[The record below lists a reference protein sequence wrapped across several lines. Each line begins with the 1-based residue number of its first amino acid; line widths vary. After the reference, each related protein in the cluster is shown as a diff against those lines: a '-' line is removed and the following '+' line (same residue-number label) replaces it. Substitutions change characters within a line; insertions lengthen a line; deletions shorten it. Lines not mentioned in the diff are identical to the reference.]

1 MHFPFIL
8 KILWITGRL
17 PYPTFSGDALY
28 TRGLLNAA
36 ANVAS
41 ELRVVGHLRPGHD
54 LAPRP
59 FTAHESWIPCSVSR
73 RFAIS
78 SLFSLYPKDV
88 YLLATQEMRAIIKQD
103 LKRDWDW
110 IVIDHA
116 NSSGCIDLITRN
128 RRGAN
133 ICYVAHNPEGLI
145 RPSIASTIKP
155 IAKRPVM
162 TYDAVKYAF
171 QERRILHLADV
182 VIAITNE
189 DSRYFSR
196 YANTVHTIRPC
207 YVGTKSNERYIGE
220 DTHRSILLLGSFEWV
235 AKQENL
241 INFLSSVGG
250 RLRKH
255 EIGIKVA
262 GNMPDAFKARV
273 TVKFPYVDI
282 RAPVADIYPVM
293 RDARIGIVPEVL
305 GGGFK
310 LKILDYAFARLPICG
325 LKDALSGLDEHELSN
340 MLVVES
346 FEEMGDVIVKH
357 IDDFYLLN
365 KMQMKSY
372 EVFEKSFDSSTTT
385 HRLQAALR
393 SRQPR
398 QEDMF
403 ELAGRGHC
411 GR

>member
-1 MHFPFIL
+1 
-8 KILWITGRL
+8 
-17 PYPTFSGDALY
+17 
-28 TRGLLNAA
+28 
-36 ANVAS
+36 
-41 ELRVVGHLRPGHD
+41 
-54 LAPRP
+54 
-59 FTAHESWIPCSVSR
+59 
-73 RFAIS
+73 
-78 SLFSLYPKDV
+78 
-88 YLLATQEMRAIIKQD
+88 MRSIIKEG
-103 LKRDWDW
+103 LKGDWDW

-116 NSSGCIDLITRN
+116 NSSGAIDLINRN

-133 ICYVAHNPEGLI
+133 ICYVAHNAEGLI
-145 RPSIASTIKP
+145 RPRIASTVKP
-155 IAKRPVM
+155 VAKRSVM

-171 QERRILHLADV
+171 QERRILHLADL

-189 DSRYFSR
+189 DNRYFSR
-196 YANTVHTIRPC
+196 YANNVHTIRPC
-207 YVGTKSNERYIGE
+207 YIGRKSNERYIKE

-235 AKQENL
+235 AKQENV
-241 INFLSSVGG
+241 INFLSSVGA

-325 LKDALSGLDEHELSN
+325 LKDALSGLDEYELGN
-340 MLVVES
+340 MLVAGS
-346 FEEMGDVIVKH
+346 FEEMGDMIVKH

-372 EVFEKSFDSSTTT
+372 EVFEETFGLSTTMN
-385 HRLQAALR
+385 RLQAARR
-393 SRQPR
+393 SRQPW
-398 QEDMF
+398 QEGVL
-403 ELAGRGHC
+403 ELASYE
-411 GR
+411 

>member
-1 MHFPFIL
+1 L

-17 PYPTFSGDALY
+17 PYPTFSGDAVY
-28 TRGLLNAA
+28 SRGLLNAA
-36 ANVAS
+36 ANLTS

-54 LAPRP
+54 LPPRP
-59 FTAHESWIPCSVSR
+59 FTPHECWIPCGAST

-88 YLLATQEMRAIIKQD
+88 YLLATQEMRSIIKEG
-103 LKRDWDW
+103 LKGDWDW

-116 NSSGCIDLITRN
+116 NSSASIDLISRD

-133 ICYVAHNPEGLI
+133 ICYVAHNAEGLI
-145 RPSIASTIKP
+145 RPRIASTVKP
-155 IAKRPVM
+155 VAKRSVM

-171 QERRILHLADV
+171 QERRILHLADL

-189 DSRYFSR
+189 DNRYFSR
-196 YANTVHTIRPC
+196 YANNVHTIRPC
-207 YVGTKSNERYIGE
+207 YIGRKSNERYIKE

-235 AKQENL
+235 AKQENV
-241 INFLSSVGG
+241 INFLSSVGA

-262 GNMPDAFKARV
+262 GNMPDAFKAQMI
-273 TVKFPYVDI
+273 VKFPYVDI
-282 RAPVADIYPVM
+282 RAQVADIYALM
-293 RDARIGIVPEVL
+293 RDARIGVVPEVL

-325 LKDALSGLDEHELSN
+325 LKDALSGLDAYELGN
-340 MLVVES
+340 MLVAES
-346 FEEMGDVIVKH
+346 FEEMGDMIVKH

-372 EVFEKSFDSSTTT
+372 EVFEETFGLSTTT
-385 HRLQAALR
+385 NCLQAALR
-393 SRQPR
+393 SRQTR
-398 QEDMF
+398 QEDRF
-403 ELAGRGHC
+403 ELANYE
-411 GR
+411 

>member
-1 MHFPFIL
+1 L

-36 ANVAS
+36 ANLTS
-41 ELRVVGHLRPGHD
+41 ELRVVGHLRPEHV
-54 LAPRP
+54 LPPRP
-59 FTAHESWIPCSVSR
+59 FTAHESWSPCGASR
-73 RFAIS
+73 RLAIS

-88 YLLATQEMRAIIKQD
+88 YFLATQEMRSIIKEG

-116 NSSGCIDLITRN
+116 NSSGSIDLISRN

-133 ICYVAHNPEGLI
+133 ICYVAHNAEGLI
-145 RPSIASTIKP
+145 RPSVASTIKP
-155 IAKRPVM
+155 VAKRFVM

-171 QERRILHLADV
+171 QERRILHLADA

-189 DSRYFSR
+189 DNRYFSR
-196 YANTVHTIRPC
+196 YANNVHTIRPC
-207 YVGTKSNERYIGE
+207 YIGTKANERYIGE
-220 DTHRSILLLGSFEWV
+220 DTPRSILLLGSFEWI

-241 INFLSSVGG
+241 INFLSSVGA
-250 RLRKH
+250 RLRNR
-255 EIGIKVA
+255 EIGIKVV
-262 GNMPDAFKARV
+262 GNMPDAFKAQMI
-273 TVKFPYVDI
+273 VKFPYVDI
-282 RAPVADIYPVM
+282 RARVADIYAVM

-310 LKILDYAFARLPICG
+310 LKILNYAFARLPICG
-325 LKDALSGLDEHELSN
+325 LNDALSGLDEHELSN
-340 MLVVES
+340 MLVVQS

-372 EVFEKSFDSSTTT
+372 EVFEETFGLSTTT
-385 HRLQAALR
+385 NRLQAALR
-393 SRQPR
+393 SPEPR
-398 QEDMF
+398 QKGMF
-403 ELAGRGHC
+403 ELAGCEYIRHC
-411 GR
+411 